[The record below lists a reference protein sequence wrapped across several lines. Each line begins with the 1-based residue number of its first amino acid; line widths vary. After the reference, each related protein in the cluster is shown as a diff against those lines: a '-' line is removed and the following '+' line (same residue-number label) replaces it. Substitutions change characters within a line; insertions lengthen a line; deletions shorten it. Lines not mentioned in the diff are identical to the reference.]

1 LATAGHLGFARP
13 SKNSDES
20 KHLCQPVDP
29 SRAPS
34 SPRPLSGVSTETLE
48 CFLRPCDLIDIKAD
62 PRFHQIYR
70 DIWND
75 LQQEVLKSHEWN
87 R

>member
-1 LATAGHLGFARP
+1 MSPNTCVSLLT
-13 SKNSDES
+13 
-20 KHLCQPVDP
+20 
-29 SRAPS
+29 RAEYPAA
-34 SPRPLSGVSTETLE
+34 PRPLSGVSTETLE
-48 CFLRPCDLIDIKAD
+48 YFLRPCDLIDIKAD

-75 LQQEVLKSHEWN
+75 LLQEVWKSHERN